1 MAQFLQIGN
10 YPPPMCGWAIQ
21 TMLVTEELRRR
32 GHVCRVLNINE
43 NRKVKSPEFIDVQ
56 NGLDYVFKLMAF
68 MLRGYRVH
76 AHVNGE
82 SPKGYFLALIAVLL
96 GRLFAKPAILTFHGG
111 FPQTYFPRKELR
123 VRWPFAFLF
132 RMASQISCD
141 SLEIERAIESYGVGR
156 QRIASI
162 PCFSS
167 ELLEFSPVTLPPQ
180 IETFLSTHF
189 PVFSCYVS
197 YRPEYR
203 LPVLREAMLRFRQ
216 IYPDAGFVW
225 VGFPAKEFLS
235 ARASLGEWSKDEAQS
250 LLLLGNL
257 PHAEFLS
264 LQRRCS
270 ASIRTP
276 ACDGV
281 SASVLEALALG
292 IPVVASENG
301 RRPPGVVTY
310 FEHDAADLCAKLVFL
325 MEHYESVKAQTR
337 VETLR
342 NNTKDMVDWL
352 LDGPANT
359 TTNRLVHVS

>member
-1 MAQFLQIGN
+1 MAKVLQIGN

-21 TMLVTEELRRR
+21 TMLVTKELRRR

-56 NGLDYVFKLMAF
+56 NGLDYALKLMAF
-68 MLRGYRVH
+68 VLRGYRLH

-82 SPKGYFLALIAVLL
+82 SPKGYLLALVAVLL
-96 GRLFAKPAILTFHGG
+96 GRLFARPATLTFHGG
-111 FPQTYFPRKELR
+111 LPQTYFPRKELHL
-123 VRWPFAFLF
+123 RWPFGFLF
-132 RMASQISCD
+132 RTAGQISCD
-141 SLEIERAIESYGVGR
+141 SLEIEQAIESYGVSR
-156 QRIASI
+156 QQIASI

-167 ELLEFSPVTLPPQ
+167 ELLEFPPVPLLPQ
-180 IETFLSTHF
+180 FETFLSSHF

-216 IYPDAGFVW
+216 VYPNAGFIW
-225 VGFPAKEFLS
+225 LGFPAKEFLS
-235 ARASLGEWSKDEAQS
+235 ALASLAEWPEGEAQS

-257 PHAEFLS
+257 PHAEFLT

-270 ASIRTP
+270 ACIRTP

-310 FEHDAADLCAKLVFL
+310 LEHDAADLCCKLVFL

-337 VETLR
+337 VETIR

-359 TTNRLVHVS
+359 TTKRLVHVS

>member
-1 MAQFLQIGN
+1 MAG
-10 YPPPMCGWAIQ
+10 
-21 TMLVTEELRRR
+21 
-32 GHVCRVLNINE
+32 
-43 NRKVKSPEFIDVQ
+43 
-56 NGLDYVFKLMAF
+56 
-68 MLRGYRVH
+68 
-76 AHVNGE
+76 
-82 SPKGYFLALIAVLL
+82 
-96 GRLFAKPAILTFHGG
+96 
-111 FPQTYFPRKELR
+111 
-123 VRWPFAFLF
+123 
-132 RMASQISCD
+132 QISCD
-141 SLEIERAIESYGVGR
+141 SLEIEQVIESYGVSR

-162 PCFSS
+162 PCFSL
-167 ELLEFSPVTLPPQ
+167 ELLEFPTVPLLLPPQ
-180 IETFLSTHF
+180 FETFLSTHF

-203 LPVLREAMLRFRQ
+203 LPVLREAMVRFRQ
-216 IYPDAGFVW
+216 VYPNAGFVW

-235 ARASLGEWSKDEAQS
+235 AQASLGEWPKDEAQS

-270 ASIRTP
+270 ACIRTP

-301 RRPPGVVTY
+301 RRPPGVVIY
-310 FEHDAADLCAKLVFL
+310 LEHDAADLCAKLVFV

-359 TTNRLVHVS
+359 TPKRPVHVS